1 MDVDSPNGINMGI
14 VGRLTYPHIRND
26 GEDRPKRCRLSI
38 NNGGFPLGVHEE
50 IRGFPS
56 FGRGC
61 KFASEI
67 GEHPF
72 NM

>member
-1 MDVDSPNGINMGI
+1 MMGKTVLNDV
-14 VGRLTYPHIRND
+14 
-26 GEDRPKRCRLSI
+26 LSI

-50 IRGFPS
+50 IHGFPS